1 MGAVTP
7 LGAPL
12 NPGDCLDNYQI
23 DSLVARGGM
32 ASVFRARDLQSG
44 STVAIKVPL
53 PEAECD
59 RVFYGRFQREEQIG
73 RKLDHPAVI
82 KEISDGEKS
91 RVYMV
96 LEWAD
101 GQLLREVL
109 TREGR
114 LPIDRALKITCR
126 LSEALEYI
134 HSQGV
139 VHRDLKPENV
149 FLDGHDN
156 VKLFDFGIAAVR
168 RARRLT
174 FGRSSNFSGTAD
186 YIAPEQIEG
195 KRGDARTD
203 IYSLGVM
210 LYEMLTGKMPF
221 EGENALA
228 VMNGRLHQD
237 APPPREFNPAISE
250 GLEAI
255 IYKAMARDPRDR
267 YASAAELAWD
277 LQHPRN
283 SSAAKPT
290 RPRSESLSRKIL
302 LYTSLAMIP
311 ILLFG
316 LMLLVAGRA

>member
-7 LGAPL
+7 L
-12 NPGDCLDNYQI
+12 NPGDSLDKYKI

-32 ASVFRARDLQSG
+32 ASVFRATDLQSG
-44 STVAIKVPL
+44 STVAIKVPH

-59 RVFYGRFQREEQIG
+59 PVFYERFQREEQIG
-73 RKLDHPAVI
+73 RTLDHPALI
-82 KEISDGEKS
+82 KEISEGEKS

-96 LEWAD
+96 LEWAN
-101 GQLLREVL
+101 GQLLREL
-109 TREGR
+109 LAREGR
-114 LPIDRALKITCR
+114 LPIDRAVKIACR
-126 LSEALEYI
+126 LCEALEYI

-149 FLDGHDN
+149 FLDGQDN
-156 VKLFDFGIAAVR
+156 PKLFDFGIAAVR

-174 FGRSSNFSGTAD
+174 FGKFSSLTGTAD
-186 YIAPEQIEG
+186 YIAPEQIKGE
-195 KRGDARTD
+195 RGNARTD
-203 IYSLGVM
+203 IYALGVV

-228 VMNGRLHQD
+228 VMNRRLHQD
-237 APPPREFNPAISE
+237 APPPSELNPAISE

-255 IYKAMARDPRDR
+255 IYQAMARDPRDR

-283 SSAAKPT
+283 STAVKPT
-290 RPRSESLSRKIL
+290 RPRSESSSKKIL
-302 LYTSLAMIP
+302 VYACLATIP
-311 ILLFG
+311 MGLFV
-316 LMLLVAGRA
+316 LMLLVAGQA

>member
-1 MGAVTP
+1 V
-7 LGAPL
+7 APL
-12 NPGDCLDNYQI
+12 NPGDSLDKYRI

-32 ASVFRARDLQSG
+32 ASVFRATDLQSG
-44 STVAIKVPL
+44 STVAIKVPH

-59 RVFYGRFQREEQIG
+59 PVFYDRFRREEQIG
-73 RKLDHPAVI
+73 RTLDHPAVI

-109 TREGR
+109 AREGR
-114 LPIDRALKITCR
+114 LPIERALKVTCR
-126 LSEALEYI
+126 ICEALEYI

-149 FLDGHDN
+149 FLDGHDD

-174 FGRSSNFSGTAD
+174 FGKLSNLTGTAD
-186 YIAPEQIEG
+186 YIAPEQIKG

-203 IYSLGVM
+203 IYALGVM
-210 LYEMLTGKMPF
+210 LYEMLTGKLPF

-237 APPPREFNPAISE
+237 APPPREFNPAISA

-255 IYKAMARDPRDR
+255 IYKAMARDPLDR

-277 LQHPRN
+277 LRHPRN
-283 SSAAKPT
+283 STATKPT

-302 LYTSLAMIP
+302 LYACLAMIP
-311 ILLFG
+311 VLLFG
-316 LMLLVAGRA
+316 LMLLVARQA